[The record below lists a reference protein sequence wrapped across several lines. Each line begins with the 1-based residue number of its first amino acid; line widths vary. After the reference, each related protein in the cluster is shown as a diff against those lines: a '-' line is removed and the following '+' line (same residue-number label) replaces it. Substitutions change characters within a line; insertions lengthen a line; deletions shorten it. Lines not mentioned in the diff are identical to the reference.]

1 MNDAYFLFASA
12 LLLTVMA
19 SLVRCWRGPTRA
31 DRMMA
36 AQMAGTGGV
45 GVLLLLAAA
54 TGPAILDVAI
64 VLALL
69 AAFAAIAFV
78 KASTPDGSG
87 DPEEGA

>member
-1 MNDAYFLFASA
+1 VTDAFFLFAAA
-12 LLLTVMA
+12 LLVTVLM
-19 SLVRCWRGPTRA
+19 SLVRAWRGPTRA
-31 DRMMA
+31 DRIMA

-45 GVLLLLAAA
+45 GIILLLGAA
-54 TGPAILDVAI
+54 TGPAVLDVAI

-78 KASTPDGSG
+78 KASTPDGAG

>member
-1 MNDAYFLFASA
+1 VADAFFLFAAA
-12 LLLTVMA
+12 LLVTVLM
-19 SLVRCWRGPTRA
+19 SLVRAWRGPTRA
-31 DRMMA
+31 DRIMA

-45 GVLLLLAAA
+45 GVILLLAAVK
-54 TGPAILDVAI
+54 GPAILDVAI

-78 KASTPDGSG
+78 KASTPDGAG